1 MKTCPYCAEEIQD
14 QAIKCRHCSE
24 FLDLS
29 MRRAASQPALP
40 FYFRTSFIVM
50 TFLTVPPFALPSVWL
65 HPRLSLI
72 WKLVIT
78 AAIAGLC
85 WLSYISIVA
94 FMHQFDEIT
103 KMLNGM
109 QI

>member
-24 FLDLS
+24 FLDLA
-29 MRRAASQPALP
+29 MRPTPSSPPLP
-40 FYFRTSFIVM
+40 FYFKTSFIIM

-78 AAIAGLC
+78 TAIAGLC
-85 WLSYISIVA
+85 WVSYVSILA
-94 FMHQFDEIT
+94 FIHQFDELS
-103 KMLNGM
+103 KMMNGM